1 MKNSKQKALTTLST
15 SLPAPLEDEEGIDV
29 DFSLTIDDMPILAR
43 SRRIRQIKPPK
54 HYFD

>member
-1 MKNSKQKALTTLST
+1 MKNSKQKAPTTPPT
-15 SLPAPLEDEEGIDV
+15 SLPAPPEDEEGIDV

-43 SRRIRQIKPPK
+43 SRRTRQIKPPK